1 MGINEII
8 MYIMMFFML
17 IAAVDRI
24 LSQFGGSARFLGKF
38 GKSIEGSGGQFE
50 EGFMAMG
57 ALGLAMVGMTALA
70 PVLAHVLGP
79 VIIPVYEM
87 LGANPSMFAG
97 TLLAC
102 DMGGFFLAKEL
113 AGGDVA
119 AWLYS
124 GLILGS
130 MMGPTIVF
138 SIPVALGVLAG
149 IVTIPI
155 GCIAGGL
162 VAMYSGVQINGQPV
176 EFTFALILMNMI
188 PVLIV
193 AVLVALGLKFIP
205 EKMINGFQI
214 FAKFLVALITLGLAA
229 AVVKFLLGWELIP
242 GLDPIFMAPG
252 DKPGEVMRAIE
263 VIGSI
268 SCVLL
273 GAYPMV
279 LLLTRWFEKPLMSVG
294 KVLNMNNIAAAGM
307 VATLANN
314 IPMFGMMKQMD
325 TRGKVINCALAVS
338 AAFALGDHLGF
349 AAANMN
355 AMIFPMIVG
364 KLIGGVTAIG
374 VAMMLVP
381 KEDATAAKTEAEAQ
395 S

>member
-130 MMGPTIVF
+130 MMGPTICVF
-138 SIPVALGVLAG
+138 HS
-149 IVTIPI
+149 
-155 GCIAGGL
+155 GG
-162 VAMYSGVQINGQPV
+162 ARHYR
-176 EFTFALILMNMI
+176 TF
-188 PVLIV
+188 
-193 AVLVALGLKFIP
+193 
-205 EKMINGFQI
+205 
-214 FAKFLVALITLGLAA
+214 
-229 AVVKFLLGWELIP
+229 
-242 GLDPIFMAPG
+242 
-252 DKPGEVMRAIE
+252 
-263 VIGSI
+263 
-268 SCVLL
+268 
-273 GAYPMV
+273 
-279 LLLTRWFEKPLMSVG
+279 
-294 KVLNMNNIAAAGM
+294 
-307 VATLANN
+307 
-314 IPMFGMMKQMD
+314 
-325 TRGKVINCALAVS
+325 
-338 AAFALGDHLGF
+338 
-349 AAANMN
+349 
-355 AMIFPMIVG
+355 
-364 KLIGGVTAIG
+364 
-374 VAMMLVP
+374 
-381 KEDATAAKTEAEAQ
+381 
-395 S
+395 

>member
-1 MGINEII
+1 
-8 MYIMMFFML
+8 MMFFML

-325 TRGKVINCALAVS
+325 TRGKVINCAFAVS